1 MRPLFYIA
9 FIVSLATPARAHDE
23 DADDAA
29 AVLHPQS
36 QKEPSEDVKEATP
49 PEVPEAQKDVAADD
63 TVLARQHYQAG
74 LEAFRAARYQ
84 VAIDELNQAYEL
96 KPLPLLL
103 VNIGTTYRKMGD
115 NDRAAL
121 FLKKYLED
129 APPDARD
136 RREVAAALEQVERA
150 RGQLAHDVI
159 ETAPPD
165 TPVDIRAQSSRP
177 DGRVY
182 LFYRRS
188 GAPAFTRVVMR
199 TDGDDKVGRIP
210 AHVLH
215 GAGMEYYL
223 EGRDKENR
231 VWRRVGEPQKP
242 NVVLVDP
249 EAPPRIGST
258 PRKEKPEDS
267 RLTQMDE
274 ELAPLTTQPAPRRRK
289 LGGVFYGGL
298 ALALIGAGGVALGV
312 AGGLIAQQQ
321 ANALTHDAGHT
332 PAYSFSDPTAP
343 GGMDDASFYAKGQ
356 LWNTIAIAGSA
367 AGGALLGSGLIM
379 MIADA
384 ARKPAAA
391 KRSPLRPAEPTTRD

>member
-1 MRPLFYIA
+1 MRPTFLIVFMFAAPA
-9 FIVSLATPARAHDE
+9 FAHDE
-23 DADDAA
+23 DADDIR
-29 AVLHPQS
+29 
-36 QKEPSEDVKEATP
+36 EATP
-49 PEVPEAQKDVAADD
+49 TEADKDVAADD

-84 VAIDELNQAYEL
+84 AAIDELNQAYEL

-129 APPDARD
+129 APPEARD
-136 RREVAAALEQVERA
+136 RHEVAVALQEVERA

-165 TPVDIRAQSSRP
+165 TPVEIHAQSSRP

-182 LFYRRS
+182 LYYRRS

-199 TDGDDKVGRIP
+199 TDGDDKVARIP
-210 AHVLH
+210 AQVLH

-223 EGRDKENR
+223 EGRDKENH
-231 VWRRVGEPQKP
+231 VWRRVGEAQKP

-249 EAPPRIGST
+249 EAPPRLGAA
-258 PRKEKPEDS
+258 PRKEKHEDS
-267 RLTQMDE
+267 RLAQMDE
-274 ELAPLTTQPAPRRRK
+274 ELAPLTTQPPPPRRKK

-312 AGGLIAQQQ
+312 AGGLIARQQ
-321 ANALTHDAGHT
+321 ADALTHDAGHT
-332 PAYSFSDPTAP
+332 PAYAFSDPTAP

-384 ARKPAAA
+384 ARKPGVA
-391 KRSPLRPAEPTTRD
+391 KRSPLPPAEPTTRD